1 MAMKWNWMRQR
12 YLVIEAER
20 MIKVSSRVLQVSNFI
35 KERIKPMNAPMRMS
49 HLSLFKKMIFLGIL
63 FFPLFLTFLFV
74 SNNVHVFNAIGLLHG
89 FSQIVQIAQC
99 S

>member
-1 MAMKWNWMRQR
+1 VRYYLDLMLVVYRRRGEKIQIMAMKWNWMRQR

-63 FFPLFLTFLFV
+63 FFLY
-74 SNNVHVFNAIGLLHG
+74 S
-89 FSQIVQIAQC
+89 
-99 S
+99 

>member
-1 MAMKWNWMRQR
+1 VRYYLDLMLVVYRRRGEKIQIMAMKWNWMRQR

-49 HLSLFKKMIFLGIL
+49 HLSLFKKMIF
-63 FFPLFLTFLFV
+63 
-74 SNNVHVFNAIGLLHG
+74 
-89 FSQIVQIAQC
+89 
-99 S
+99 

>member
-1 MAMKWNWMRQR
+1 MLVVYRRRGEKIQIMAMKWNWMRQR

-63 FFPLFLTFLFV
+63 FFLY
-74 SNNVHVFNAIGLLHG
+74 S
-89 FSQIVQIAQC
+89 
-99 S
+99 